1 MRGAPVNS
9 AANLAAVD
17 GAGDEAALEQVRLAA
32 LGKKGEVSALMRGL
46 GAMSAE
52 ERQQQRNRE
61 LRIAALLLPA
71 DLPLWTRARLL
82 HQAAK
87 GLARARRDSAVE
99 PVRDRLRVAAL
110 YAALPG
116 CQKQFARILAEDTAA
131 WTSTS

>member
-1 MRGAPVNS
+1 MGER
-9 AANLAAVD
+9 AAVALARLRTCRD
-17 GAGDEAALEQVRLAA
+17 AGLPVPTDLHDELITLLA
-32 LGKKGEVSALMRGL
+32 GM
-46 GAMSAE
+46 MSAE

-82 HQAAK
+82 HQEAK